1 LKQGDTMT
9 VGSGGQEVLEMDCA
23 CPPEMADYSASVGF
37 VIREWHLVAKRN
49 EIKHSA
55 RVVFY

>member
-1 LKQGDTMT
+1 MT
-9 VGSGGQEVLEMDCA
+9 VGSGGQEVLEMDCG